1 MKLLTAPSRSR
12 LQPRMT
18 QRALALGF
26 AALLPLV
33 AQAQNPDEALQD
45 EARKVAMSLPP
56 KLLAA
61 LQAEIKQSGPEGA
74 IPVCRDLAPKMAA
87 EAMEKTGWKI
97 RRVSLKTRNEQR
109 ATPDAWERAALEEF
123 ERRAAAGTP
132 AGELEKGERVGN
144 EYRYVKALPT
154 QKLCLQCHG
163 PVESLSP
170 AVRETLAKYYPN
182 DHGTGFSEG
191 QIRGA
196 VSVRKPL

>member
-1 MKLLTAPSRSR
+1 
-12 LQPRMT
+12 MT

-87 EAMEKTGWKI
+87 EAMEKTG
-97 RRVSLKTRNEQR
+97 
-109 ATPDAWERAALEEF
+109 
-123 ERRAAAGTP
+123 
-132 AGELEKGERVGN
+132 
-144 EYRYVKALPT
+144 
-154 QKLCLQCHG
+154 
-163 PVESLSP
+163 
-170 AVRETLAKYYPN
+170 
-182 DHGTGFSEG
+182 
-191 QIRGA
+191 
-196 VSVRKPL
+196 

>member
-18 QRALALGF
+18 QRALALGL

-61 LQAEIKQSGPEGA
+61 LLAEIKQSGPEGA